1 MTNISE
7 NITLQELGRRAKAA
21 SLTLAAAPAEQKNQ
35 ALHQMAAALLNNQKE
50 ILAANQR
57 DLQYAQKMG
66 MNAGLLDRLALDEKR
81 LREMSGGLLALCEL
95 PDPIGEEMTRW
106 QAASGIEIVQKRVPL
121 GVVGLIY
128 EARPNVTSD
137 AAGICLKTGNAVL
150 LRGGSDALQSNQ
162 ALTKALRQGVQ
173 AAGLPADAVQLLE
186 DTSRQYIDVLIPRGG
201 AGLIKSVLQQAT
213 VPVIETGSGNCHI
226 YVEAT
231 AQPQMAI
238 DIVLNAKVQ
247 RPAVCNAAETLLIDA
262 ACAPQLLPQIAE
274 ALQQAGVELRG
285 CPKARAIL
293 QSLPCQAATDE
304 DWATEYGTL
313 TIACRGTYQSLQH
326 PPFRGYHH

>member
-137 AAGICLKTGNAVL
+137 AAGICLKTGNSVL

-186 DTSRQYIDVLIPRGG
+186 DTSRQTASEMMRLNQYIDVLIPRGG

-247 RPAVCNAAETLLIDA
+247 RPAV
-262 ACAPQLLPQIAE
+262 
-274 ALQQAGVELRG
+274 
-285 CPKARAIL
+285 
-293 QSLPCQAATDE
+293 
-304 DWATEYGTL
+304 
-313 TIACRGTYQSLQH
+313 
-326 PPFRGYHH
+326 

>member
-186 DTSRQYIDVLIPRGG
+186 DTSRQTASEMMRLNQYIDVLIPRGG

-247 RPAVCNAAETLLIDA
+247 TAGRCTLA
-262 ACAPQLLPQIAE
+262 
-274 ALQQAGVELRG
+274 
-285 CPKARAIL
+285 
-293 QSLPCQAATDE
+293 
-304 DWATEYGTL
+304 
-313 TIACRGTYQSLQH
+313 
-326 PPFRGYHH
+326 

>member
-7 NITLQELGRRAKAA
+7 NVTLQELGRRAKAA
-21 SLTLAAAPAEQKNQ
+21 SLTLAATPAEQKNQ
-35 ALHQMAAALLNNQKE
+35 ALHQMAAALLNNQEE

-57 DLQYAQKMG
+57 DLQQAQKMG
-66 MNAGLLDRLALDEKR
+66 MSEAFQDRLALDEKR

-95 PDPIGEEMTRW
+95 PDPIGEEMARW

-173 AAGLPADAVQLLE
+173 AANLPADAVQLLE
-186 DTSRQYIDVLIPRGG
+186 DTSRQTAAEMMRLNQYIDVLIPRGG
-201 AGLIKSVLQQAT
+201 AGLIKSVLSQAT

-226 YVEAT
+226 YVEAS

-247 RPAVCNAAETLLIDA
+247 RPAVCNAAETLLIDE
-262 ACAPQLLPQIAE
+262 ACAPQLLPQIAQPWGKP
-274 ALQQAGVELRG
+274 AWSCAAAPKPRLSCKTCPAGQPRRRIG
-285 CPKARAIL
+285 PRNTAR
-293 QSLPCQAATDE
+293 
-304 DWATEYGTL
+304 
-313 TIACRGTYQSLQH
+313 
-326 PPFRGYHH
+326 

>member
-35 ALHQMAAALLNNQKE
+35 ALHQMAAALMNNQKE

-66 MNAGLLDRLALDEKR
+66 MNSGLLDRLALDEKR

-186 DTSRQYIDVLIPRGG
+186 DTSRQ
-201 AGLIKSVLQQAT
+201 
-213 VPVIETGSGNCHI
+213 
-226 YVEAT
+226 T
-231 AQPQMAI
+231 A
-238 DIVLNAKVQ
+238 
-247 RPAVCNAAETLLIDA
+247 AALA
-262 ACAPQLLPQIAE
+262 
-274 ALQQAGVELRG
+274 
-285 CPKARAIL
+285 
-293 QSLPCQAATDE
+293 
-304 DWATEYGTL
+304 
-313 TIACRGTYQSLQH
+313 
-326 PPFRGYHH
+326 